1 MLPNP
6 NFIYCPPIQTYF
18 VDKDTGFPLS
28 AGVVTFYED
37 NNRTVKK
44 AIYEQTENPLGTFFY
59 TQLNNPVILTSV
71 GTFADNNG
79 NDINVFLYP
88 YVGSPNDAVRGAVDL
103 YYVTVESS
111 GGVAQETRSAWPP
124 NVQIAGTGTI
134 NDLPETVNEL
144 QNPQFVE
151 VLFPTNSST
160 GISTATTFNV
170 TGTNTYTSI
179 APAWQMLTSGTGS
192 VVVSQVAIG
201 ASTPTNPPY
210 ALQIQS
216 GSGVTAISLVQRVFA
231 SPTLLSA
238 TIINGMVLA
247 ASLGG
252 GGSANVTL
260 TYHPSSGTD
269 TQIFALQTTNDQS
282 LSLLQASVTLSNV
295 NSGTAPSGY
304 IDFVITLQTGIE
316 YQISSCQLTTVSAVT
331 SIVPFLELSTPL
343 QQSGLFSYWQ
353 PALNDKEIPSYLTG
367 WDFSLNPSQFYGDA
381 LSGPVTT
388 TNGSKYIW
396 DQTILFSTV
405 DNVMTW
411 ARNTSSGGLT
421 LTTGSTS
428 TSFAIIQYLG
438 QAQARE
444 ILTNDSC
451 VSVNAAI
458 TTGAGPVTCNVSIWW
473 TATTLPNAN
482 TGYSLVSA
490 VDNTTAIP
498 SVGGGSYGTW
508 TQVTN
513 AYNNGSVSITTT
525 TPSGTRFDIPGFI
538 ASSTGA
544 STATAIAIV
553 VSFSQITSAQAVTV
567 NFAGLFRGSIPTR
580 PAPQTPDEVLRECQY
595 YYEKSYDRTI
605 VPGTAAST
613 PGSLQA
619 FHMPYGSTGAW
630 GLPPQTFNFR
640 FAVFKRITAPLVT
653 LYSPSAGTSGNVDV
667 SLVVDGSL
675 SAGSPALAVV
685 LTYWDATVSDGQTG
699 TVYLPISA
707 TSMLSGP
714 QAGQAGTI
722 ARGFIY
728 FQYTCDARLGIV

>member
-1 MLPNP
+1 MLPDP

-44 AIYEQTENPLGTFFY
+44 AIYEQTENPLGVFTY
-59 TQLNNPVILTSV
+59 SQLNNPVILTSV

-88 YVGSPNDAVRGAVDL
+88 YVGSPSDAVRGAVDL

-160 GISTATTFNV
+160 GISTATTFSV
-170 TGTNTYTSI
+170 TGT
-179 APAWQMLTSGTGS
+179 WQMLTSGTGT

-260 TYHPSSGTD
+260 TYHPSGSGSVD

-316 YQISSCQLTTVSAVT
+316 YQISSCQLTTVGAIT

-343 QQSGLFSYWQ
+343 QQSELFSYWQ
-353 PALNDKEIPSYLTG
+353 PALNAKEIPSYLTG

-405 DNVMTW
+405 DNVMQW
-411 ARNTSSGGLT
+411 ARTTTSGGLT

-473 TATTLPNAN
+473 TTVALPAAGS
-482 TGYSLVSA
+482 GYSLVSA

-513 AYNNGSVSITTT
+513 SFNKGSVSISTT
-525 TPSGTRFDIPGFI
+525 TPSGRRFDIPGFSG
-538 ASSTGA
+538 SSTGA

-595 YYEKSYDRTI
+595 YYEQSYSSGAL
-605 VPGTAAST
+605 VGTAVSTNAQFIGQSAISPANNNAFTFATPFQLFYNTPKIAATPLVSIYSTAVGTINSVTASLYYT
-613 PGSLQA
+613 N
-619 FHMPYGSTGAW
+619 TGPA
-630 GLPPQTFNFR
+630 
-640 FAVFKRITAPLVT
+640 FAVATAAAQVLNA
-653 LYSPSAGTSGNVDV
+653 PSSGNWSVAIGNKTAIYTPITNNAIVTV
-667 SLVVDGSL
+667 SGGASNTNLAASGGIKFQYVVDS
-675 SAGSPALAVV
+675 
-685 LTYWDATVSDGQTG
+685 
-699 TVYLPISA
+699 
-707 TSMLSGP
+707 
-714 QAGQAGTI
+714 
-722 ARGFIY
+722 
-728 FQYTCDARLGIV
+728 RLGIV